1 MIFKN
6 ISVSIPMV
14 ERSEITGVITYFQKI
29 YTFPSKLFN
38 LLKGS
43 TLLFVD
49 KIRLLKNRENIVG
62 DQHLENVGQ
71 RFTPKKYFK
80 SIALVTVIVI
90 VLLGLV
96 KILDN
101 YKSKGSSGEVIDVG
115 SARSSIDFN
124 KEFVFPL
131 KNDKGEEVAKLK
143 YLIEKAELR
152 DEIVVK
158 GQRAKAIKG
167 RTFLI
172 LNLKI
177 ANEFN
182 QSIEIKSRDYVR
194 LSVNGNKDEW
204 LAPDIHNDPVEV
216 QAIST
221 KYTRIGF
228 PINDTDHDLVI
239 RVGEI
244 NGDKEE
250 IALQF

>member
-1 MIFKN
+1 MN
-6 ISVSIPMV
+6 
-14 ERSEITGVITYFQKI
+14 
-29 YTFPSKLFN
+29 
-38 LLKGS
+38 
-43 TLLFVD
+43 
-49 KIRLLKNRENIVG
+49 
-62 DQHLENVGQ
+62 
-71 RFTPKKYFK
+71 
-80 SIALVTVIVI
+80 
-90 VLLGLV
+90 
-96 KILDN
+96 
-101 YKSKGSSGEVIDVG
+101 
-115 SARSSIDFN
+115 FN
-124 KEFVFPL
+124 KEFLFPL

-204 LAPDIHNDPVEV
+204 LAPDIHNAPVEV

-250 IALQF
+250 IALKF